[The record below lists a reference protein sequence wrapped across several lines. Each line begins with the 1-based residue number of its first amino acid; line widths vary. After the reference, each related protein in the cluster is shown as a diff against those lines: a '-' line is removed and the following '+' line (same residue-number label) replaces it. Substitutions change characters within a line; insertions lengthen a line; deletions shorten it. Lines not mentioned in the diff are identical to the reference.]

1 MDNNNIS
8 NFMKNSLLYVTNINR
23 FLRNVKSEVLVDFI
37 HSDPLGITIVTNKVS
52 LQSDLQLI
60 EKYIKS
66 SNDINALQVEV
77 LWLLQSKSYLKIIG
91 ISFFPHDNV
100 QDHLTL
106 NDVETIIKQNQI
118 FDNITLASKPPV
130 IKVSS
135 KSNMAIIWIDIWD
148 V

>member
-77 LWLLQSKSYLKIIG
+77 L
-91 ISFFPHDNV
+91 
-100 QDHLTL
+100 
-106 NDVETIIKQNQI
+106 
-118 FDNITLASKPPV
+118 
-130 IKVSS
+130 
-135 KSNMAIIWIDIWD
+135 
-148 V
+148 

>member
-37 HSDPLGITIVTNKVS
+37 YSDPLGITIVTNKVS

-66 SNDINALQVEV
+66 SNDINTLQVEV
-77 LWLLQSKSYLKIIG
+77 
-91 ISFFPHDNV
+91 P
-100 QDHLTL
+100 
-106 NDVETIIKQNQI
+106 
-118 FDNITLASKPPV
+118 
-130 IKVSS
+130 
-135 KSNMAIIWIDIWD
+135 
-148 V
+148 